1 MNPIR
6 KLRYAWFTSF
16 AKTRNDN
23 RDLRARVQDQMQA
36 LWNRNELIADQDDE
50 ITRLRK
56 QLTSVQTNNA
66 QLVEQCTE
74 LRGENR
80 TLQQD
85 VTTLRNALEACGR
98 ERDHLLGKAANP

>member
-1 MNPIR
+1 MSV
-6 KLRYAWFTSF
+6 LRRICHAWYTSF
-16 AKTRNDN
+16 AKTRKAN
-23 RDLRARVQDQMQA
+23 RALRGRVEDQMLA
-36 LWNRNELIADQDDE
+36 LWNRNQLIADQDDE

-85 VTTLRNALEACGR
+85 VSSLRTQLEEAAR
-98 ERDHLLGKAANP
+98 LRDYWHGKAVNP

>member
-6 KLRYAWFTSF
+6 KLRYAWYSSF

-85 VTTLRNALEACGR
+85 VSSLRTQLEEAAR
-98 ERDHLLGKAANP
+98 MRDYWHGKAVNP

>member
-6 KLRYAWFTSF
+6 KLRHAWYTSF

-23 RDLRARVQDQMQA
+23 RDLRAQVQDQMQA
-36 LWNRNELIADQDDE
+36 LWNRNELIALQDE
-50 ITRLRK
+50 AITDLR
-56 QLTSVQTNNA
+56 
-66 QLVEQCTE
+66 
-74 LRGENR
+74 RENK

>member
-1 MNPIR
+1 M
-6 KLRYAWFTSF
+6 KLWPRS
-16 AKTRNDN
+16 KT
-23 RDLRARVQDQMQA
+23 LRELRGRVEDQMLA
-36 LWNRNELIADQDDE
+36 LWNRNQLIADQDDE

-74 LRGENR
+74 LRGTIK

-85 VTTLRNALEACGR
+85 INMLRSDIEVIAH
-98 ERDHLLGKAANP
+98 ERDYWQGKAANP